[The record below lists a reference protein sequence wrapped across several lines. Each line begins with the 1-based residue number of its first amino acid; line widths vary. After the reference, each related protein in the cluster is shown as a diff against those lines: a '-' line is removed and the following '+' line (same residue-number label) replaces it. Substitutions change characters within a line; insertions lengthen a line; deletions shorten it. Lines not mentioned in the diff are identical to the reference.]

1 MPYSNKF
8 TQSESE
14 LKGGNDRRRTSFD
27 DILTLTCICCAKFIC
42 QIYELWYLYR
52 WGCNGISYV
61 QWKCVC
67 IWMYSLL
74 YLFCNYQEY
83 SLCCVT
89 VFACSAL
96 CIWKAIQPISH
107 LMRGRCLETSSV
119 KIGVQ
124 RFLGKD
130 HDVGIL

>member
-61 QWKCVC
+61 QWKCVSAFEC
-67 IWMYSLL
+67 
-74 YLFCNYQEY
+74 
-83 SLCCVT
+83 T
-89 VFACSAL
+89 VCSISFA
-96 CIWKAIQPISH
+96 IIKNI
-107 LMRGRCLETSSV
+107 V
-119 KIGVQ
+119 YV
-124 RFLGKD
+124 
-130 HDVGIL
+130 V